1 MINADPTPGSD
12 TAGNVNTLK
21 HGIYANRLL
30 SDDEKSLFHTIV
42 EQLYKDFTFNG
53 SSDFAQVELVA
64 LYQIRL
70 ARALENGDIRAAER
84 FDRMIR
90 AHLRDLKA
98 TKNIR
103 EGSGPRDLDTTPAE
117 WAASLLEKLK
127 DEEKVAARS

>member
-1 MINADPTPGSD
+1 MINTSSD
-12 TAGNVNTLK
+12 TAGNANALK

-70 ARALENGDIRAAER
+70 ARALESGDSHAAER

-103 EGSGPRDLDTTPAE
+103 EGSGPKDLGTTPAE

-127 DEEKVAARS
+127 EEEKITARP

>member
-1 MINADPTPGSD
+1 MTETNQTHAPSKPNA
-12 TAGNVNTLK
+12 LR
-21 HGIYANRLL
+21 HGIYANRFL
-30 SDDEKSLFHTIV
+30 SDDEKSLFHGIV

-53 SSDFAQVELVA
+53 SSDFVQVELVA

-70 ARALENGDIRAAER
+70 ARALENGDTRAAER

-98 TKNIR
+98 TKNVR
-103 EGSGPRDLDTTPAE
+103 EGNGPRELETTPAE

-127 DEEKVAARS
+127 EEEKVTARP